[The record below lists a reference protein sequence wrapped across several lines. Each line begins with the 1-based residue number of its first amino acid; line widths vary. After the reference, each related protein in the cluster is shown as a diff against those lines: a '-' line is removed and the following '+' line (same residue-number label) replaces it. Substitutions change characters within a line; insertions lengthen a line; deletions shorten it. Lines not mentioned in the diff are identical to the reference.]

1 MLHKDVCDCIGTF
14 VEPDCLLRLD
24 LLCRHFVS
32 AQLWRQRAQQL
43 LAVVL
48 DDTRHAVPQ
57 NLVLLKLYHG
67 PKLMCRSISSIRRF
81 YPDRQTASGPA
92 EGPVMEK
99 ADFEVMESV
108 ELPRPERRGMRKML
122 DDWLCQSIC
131 KSRSVDRQLLV
142 SSEVNN
148 PDILKILDLSVN
160 LQIWVWE
167 GEEFRV
173 LSPEMPLR
181 LVSQDREG
189 FQLHFVHL
197 PFAGCD
203 FSNCIDL
210 LIEVDALRES
220 AAVAM
225 LRGRVVPKELLAAG
239 APEGSRQEEV
249 VVAFRKT
256 APSESEPDPVFCFL
270 PVRCVG
276 FRFALH
282 APWALTSNREDFH
295 LEDPWNVWLRSLAAK
310 ALAAAIEALGNAEAS
325 ESGPGNLLSLL
336 DGRRV
341 LEPFWRRL
349 LEEAAQQLN
358 DAPVVPVLH
367 ETKLYRPSEVLV
379 PPPALLRSTGAL
391 RFLHALPGSGWPFAT
406 GKRLARVGTGEKSEE
421 AEEDARRLLSLKA
434 EALSSRRLARLL
446 NSGPVGLE
454 LKSSCRVKGFLF
466 SHLAELLNAWLAE
479 HGPQNGA
486 VRDAEG
492 SSERLVEL
500 VADIQRMQ
508 AESRSASVRES
519 SGDGLLRS
527 ETIPTTSLTQRSKE

>member
-1 MLHKDVCDCIGTF
+1 MPFLHDSYSSHVRRNDMNEAVNGVSAAMLHKDVCDCIGTF

-43 LAVVL
+43 LAVDVPPPWAELLDARYTCRRIFQVLYLGLLRRSSRVDEPCARRILAPREVVL

-99 ADFEVMESV
+99 ADFEVPV
-108 ELPRPERRGMRKML
+108 GPELLKML

-225 LRGRVVPKELLAAG
+225 LRGRVTTWP
-239 APEGSRQEEV
+239 R
-249 VVAFRKT
+249 
-256 APSESEPDPVFCFL
+256 
-270 PVRCVG
+270 
-276 FRFALH
+276 H
-282 APWALTSNREDFH
+282 
-295 LEDPWNVWLRSLAAK
+295 
-310 ALAAAIEALGNAEAS
+310 
-325 ESGPGNLLSLL
+325 
-336 DGRRV
+336 
-341 LEPFWRRL
+341 
-349 LEEAAQQLN
+349 QQL
-358 DAPVVPVLH
+358 LFGG
-367 ETKLYRPSEVLV
+367 Y
-379 PPPALLRSTGAL
+379 LRAL
-391 RFLHALPGSGWPFAT
+391 RPLFPA
-406 GKRLARVGTGEKSEE
+406 EKI
-421 AEEDARRLLSLKA
+421 D
-434 EALSSRRLARLL
+434 SSTA
-446 NSGPVGLE
+446 N
-454 LKSSCRVKGFLF
+454 
-466 SHLAELLNAWLAE
+466 
-479 HGPQNGA
+479 Q
-486 VRDAEG
+486 
-492 SSERLVEL
+492 
-500 VADIQRMQ
+500 M
-508 AESRSASVRES
+508 
-519 SGDGLLRS
+519 
-527 ETIPTTSLTQRSKE
+527 